1 MRIFK
6 TYPITDTEIFKQK
19 LLTWANQFS
28 RLAYLDSNNYSKSVK
43 SNFSY
48 NSYECLVGV
57 ARLSEI
63 ISNDNEGFKSLKEY
77 VNKTQDWLFGFFS
90 YDLKNEL
97 ENLSSNNFDG
107 IIMPELHFFQPKYIF
122 IVFENCVQIAFLPDI
137 SNNDEV
143 ENIFKEINNVSFLN
157 SFQNNAGEPGI
168 KIAQRYSR
176 QEYLETVNKL
186 KHHIQRG
193 DIYEINLCQEFYS
206 ENAVLNPLH
215 TYFKLK
221 NVSPTPFSSY
231 YRLDDKFL
239 LCASPERF
247 IKKIGNKLIS
257 QPIKGTI
264 RRGTTEKEDVCLK
277 AQLKNDP
284 KERAENIMIVD
295 LVRNDLSRTAQK
307 ETVKVEELC
316 EIYSFKQV
324 HQMVSTVVSKL
335 NKKHHFIDAV
345 KNAFPMGSM
354 TGAPKIRAMELI
366 EKYEKTKRGLYSG
379 SVGYISPACPDS
391 PRLCRG
397 KVGDG
402 NFDFNVVIRS
412 ILYNKTKKYLSFI
425 AGSAITS
432 KSVPEKEY
440 DECLVKAEAMM
451 KVLI

>member
-1 MRIFK
+1 MRIYK
-6 TYPITDTEIFKQK
+6 TYPVTDTEIFKQK
-19 LLTWANQFS
+19 LLIWSNQFS
-28 RLAYLDSNNYSKSVK
+28 RLAYLDSNNYSQSVK

-57 ARLSEI
+57 AHLSEI
-63 ISNDNEGFKSLKEY
+63 ISKAHEGFKSLKEY
-77 VNKTQDWLFGFFS
+77 VDKTQDWLFGFFS

-107 IIMPELHFFQPKYIF
+107 IIMPGLHFFQPKYLF

-137 SNNDEV
+137 SNSDEV
-143 ENIFKEINNVSFLN
+143 ENIFKEINNVSLP
-157 SFQNNAGEPGI
+157 SSQDNAGEFGI
-168 KIAQRYSR
+168 KINKRYSR

-186 KHHIQRG
+186 KYHIQRG
-193 DIYEINLCQEFYS
+193 DIFEINLCQEFYS
-206 ENAVLNPLH
+206 ENAIINPLH

-231 YRLDDKFL
+231 YRLDAQFL

-264 RRGTTEKEDVCLK
+264 RRGVTEKEDISLK

-295 LVRNDLSRTAQK
+295 LVRNDLSRTSEK
-307 ETVKVEELC
+307 ESVKVEELC

-324 HQMVSTVVSKL
+324 HQMLSTIVSKL

-391 PRLCRG
+391 LRLCRG
-397 KVGDG
+397 KVGDR

-425 AGSAITS
+425 TGSAITS

-440 DECLVKAEAMM
+440 DECLVKAEAML
-451 KVLI
+451 KVLN